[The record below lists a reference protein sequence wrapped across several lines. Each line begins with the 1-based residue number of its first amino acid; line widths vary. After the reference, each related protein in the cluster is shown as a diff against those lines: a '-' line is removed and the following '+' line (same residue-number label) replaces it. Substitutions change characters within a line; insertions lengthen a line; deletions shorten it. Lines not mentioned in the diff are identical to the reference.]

1 MKLFWSWQS
10 DTPGKT
16 GRFLVRDA
24 IALAI
29 KALKQAD
36 DIDEPTE
43 RDVVGDL
50 HLDQDRQGLPGSPD
64 LARAILDKIDK
75 AAVFVADVTIV
86 AQAKGTQTPA
96 GKRIKGR
103 RFINPNVA
111 IELGYALKALG
122 DDKTLLVMNTHYGS
136 SDDLPFDLRHKGVS
150 LHYALAPDADKAAI
164 DDQRKRLVAQL
175 IPALKHYVAEVAR
188 DIPIVFSGWPAKRPP
203 VFFFDRNEGL
213 ARAGVP
219 NEDEIEFGMTAQRA
233 ISMRLIPSRPLAKP
247 LTPRQMSETV
257 DARLG
262 AFWIRGFGGLC
273 HLNQYG
279 AIVYEPSTHN
289 QPFNEMKALT
299 QVFRTGEIWGVN
311 SYLLR
316 DRPEAG
322 MGLFLP
328 ALPFE
333 KTCFD
338 TLHRYVKFAHDQLG
352 LQPPFEFQGALTG
365 IKGLHFRF
373 EHQEGWGPFHQD
385 HIVHKATLRSVDE
398 AAISAALLEFFEAV
412 YDETPFARPA
422 SLFGFPPGP
431 PSETASVQYR

>member
-24 IALAI
+24 IAAAI
-29 KALKQAD
+29 QALKQTD

-64 LARAILDKIDK
+64 LARAILGKIDK

-86 AQAKGTQTPA
+86 AQAKGTKTPA
-96 GKRIKGR
+96 GKRVKGR

-122 DDKTLLVMNTHYGS
+122 DDKTLLVMNTHYGD

-150 LHYALAPDADKAAI
+150 LHYALAPDADKTAI
-164 DDQRKRLVAQL
+164 DEQRKRLVAQL

-188 DIPIVFSGWPAKRPP
+188 DIPLVFFGWPAKRPP
-203 VFFFDRNEGL
+203 VFYFDRTEGL
-213 ARAGVP
+213 ARVGEP
-219 NEDEIEFGMTAQRA
+219 NVDEIEFGMGAERA
-233 ISMRLIPSRPLAKP
+233 ISLRLIPSKALAKP
-247 LTPRQMSETV
+247 LTTREMREKV

-262 AFWIRGFGGLC
+262 AFWIRGFDGLC
-273 HLNQYG
+273 DLNQYG

-289 QPFNEMKALT
+289 QPFNEIKALT

-316 DRPEAG
+316 DRPEAR

-338 TLHRYVKFAHDQLG
+338 TLHRYVKFAHEKLG
-352 LQPPFEFQGALTG
+352 LEPPFEFEGALTG
-365 IKGLHFRF
+365 MKGLHFRF

-385 HIVHKATLRSVDE
+385 HIAHKVILRSVDDN
-398 AAISAALLEFFEAV
+398 AISAALLEFFEAV

-431 PSETASVQYR
+431 PSETAPVQYR